1 MDTSERP
8 FFSIYAPGRRRPGTP
23 LRTRLLV
30 IGGSFLLALLT
41 QAIWPQSDAF
51 RIVTPKGSRVVT
63 VGMTQA
69 QVDTALGR
77 PIGAE
82 ANGALR
88 CFRYGYPT
96 FAAPSFQVHVAC
108 FEGGALKTLT
118 TKRFSAEQID
128 PAELP
133 RLPSSGG

>member
-1 MDTSERP
+1 MDAIERP
-8 FFSIYAPGRRRPGTP
+8 FFSLYEPGRRRVTP
-23 LRTRLLV
+23 LRTRLWV
-30 IGGSFLLALLT
+30 IGGSFLLALIA
-41 QAIWPQSDAF
+41 QAIWPRSDAF
-51 RIVTPKGSRVVT
+51 RIATPKGSRIVT

-82 ANGALR
+82 ANGAQQ

-96 FAAPSFQVHVAC
+96 FAAPSFPVHVAC

-118 TKRFSAEQID
+118 TKRFTAEKVD

-133 RLPSSGG
+133 RPPSSGG